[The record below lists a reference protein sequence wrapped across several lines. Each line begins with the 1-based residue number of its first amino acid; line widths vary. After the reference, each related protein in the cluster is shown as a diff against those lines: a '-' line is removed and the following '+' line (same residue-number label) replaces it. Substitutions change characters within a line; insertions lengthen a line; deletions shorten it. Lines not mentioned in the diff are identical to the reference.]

1 MFKLDG
7 AIVKINVDTGAL
19 IRKPLPDG
27 LFPTEPIFV
36 QRPGSSKED
45 DGVIIVSG
53 IDGGRQK
60 GFVVIYNATDMEV
73 LFHATAPK
81 KTLFGVHSK
90 FFTFTEG
97 CSEAD
102 RDCTPPT
109 VSTTTA
115 TTATTT
121 SPVTTEPEA
130 CPSGWVD
137 ALIYGCFAFLEETDL
152 TMMEAMLAC
161 EEVGKMKVNESSQLC
176 IRLVVILPSQKLP
189 SR

>member
-7 AIVKINVDTGAL
+7 AIVKINVDTGSI
-19 IRKPLPDG
+19 IRQALPDG

-36 QRPGSSKED
+36 QRPGSEEED
-45 DGVIIVSG
+45 DGVVIISG

-60 GFVVIYNATDMEV
+60 GFVMIYNATNMEV
-73 LFHATAPK
+73 LFHDTAPK
-81 KTLFGVHSK
+81 KTLFGAHSK

-97 CSEAD
+97 CLEAD
-102 RDCTPPT
+102 IDCTPPT
-109 VSTTTA
+109 DSTIIA

-130 CPSGWVD
+130 CPAGWVD
-137 ALIYGCFAFLEETDL
+137 ALIYGCFAFLEETNL

-161 EEVGKMKVNESSQLC
+161 EEVCKMEQFKA
-176 IRLVVILPSQKLP
+176 VISALGW
-189 SR
+189 RIAC